1 MQIHADLYG
10 IVLHVYFCLITLI
23 LSWWIGVR
31 DGFSLLCVLPFVDGI
46 KDNTVFS

>member
-31 DGFSLLCVLPFVDGI
+31 DGFSPSLRSSFCGWG
-46 KDNTVFS
+46 